1 MTREL
6 TEYRLGDICRLVKGS
21 YSSTKTSPG
30 DYPLVVTAAQ
40 RRTALTHDLHGPAV
54 CIPLISSTGHGDAAI
69 HRLHFQ
75 DGPFALA
82 NLLVALLPH
91 QEGPANA
98 EYLYWYLTA
107 KKDEVLVPL
116 MRGTANV
123 SLKEK
128 DVANVVVSLPPLP
141 EQQRIV
147 ARIKSMLEKVEEAQT
162 LHRQRTPLLD
172 IWHQQKLRELFRTV
186 FSIDTSK
193 ALGEIADIRAGVTLG
208 KVVNGGISIPYLRVA
223 NVQDGYLDLSKI
235 KNIEIHE
242 QDLSKWRLQK
252 GDLLITEGGDWD
264 KLGRG
269 TIWNDEIEV
278 CIHQNH
284 VFRARITDDSYSP
297 SFVSACL
304 SSPQGKEYFQNSAKQ
319 TTNLASINQKQ
330 LKAFTIPEADTV
342 RQKSLLSE
350 LETLKSK
357 IAAIRSHFENSK
369 RELDALPASILA
381 RAFAGEL

>member
-6 TEYRLGDICRLVKGS
+6 TEYRLGDICRLIKGS
-21 YSSTKTSPG
+21 YSSTKTPPG

-82 NLLVALLPH
+82 NLLLALLPH
-91 QEGPANA
+91 KEGPADA

-128 DVANVVVSLPPLP
+128 DVANVVVPLPPLP

-147 ARIKSMLEKVEEAQT
+147 NRIKSMLEKVEEA
-162 LHRQRTPLLD
+162 HRLSAEVLSNLSALAWSIHNATPTEYVAM
-172 IWHQQKLRELFRTV
+172 RELVSLRAPDVHVDPSENYDFAGVYSFGRGV
-186 FSIDTSK
+186 FSGQSK
-193 ALGEIADIRAGVTLG
+193 LGADFAYPKLTRLRAGDFTYPKLMAWEGALG
-208 KVVNGGISIPYLRVA
+208 VVPDEC
-223 NVQDGYLDLSKI
+223 DGLVVS
-235 KNIEIHE
+235 
-242 QDLSKWRLQK
+242 
-252 GDLLITEGGDWD
+252 TEFPVF
-264 KLGRG
+264 
-269 TIWNDEIEV
+269 TID
-278 CIHQNH
+278 
-284 VFRARITDDSYSP
+284 
-297 SFVSACL
+297 
-304 SSPQGKEYFQNSAKQ
+304 SAKVLPEVLDSHFKNPAVWPVIAGDSTGTNVRRRRLNPSDFLAYGFPLPDK
-319 TTNLASINQKQ
+319 TTQ
-330 LKAFTIPEADTV
+330 E
-342 RQKSLLSE
+342 
-350 LETLKSK
+350 K
-357 IAAIRSHFENSK
+357 IAAAWRTRASLIGQPMQRA
-369 RELDALPASILA
+369 ELTALPASILA

>member
-6 TEYRLGDICRLVKGS
+6 TEYRLGDICRLIKGS
-21 YSSTKTSPG
+21 YSSTKTPPG

-128 DVANVVVSLPPLP
+128 DVANVVVSLLPLP

-147 ARIKSMLEKVEEAQT
+147 ARIKSMLEKVEEAQSLAQT
-162 LHRQRTPLLD
+162 LKEQQVELLQALAYRAD
-172 IWHQQKLRELFRTV
+172 LTTDQKLARGWTHARLSEILQPGALREVVVADKSYPNFGIYSFGKGLFKKPDI
-186 FSIDTSK
+186 SGIDTSAQSLYRVK
-193 ALGEIADIRAGVTLG
+193 AGQFVYSRLFAFEGSYGLVPDDLDGFYVSNEYPAFDVDRSRATPEFVKAYFLRPGLWPQLAAGSKGLGDRRQRIQPDQILNHKLLLPPLDI
-208 KVVNGGISIPYLRVA
+208 
-223 NVQDGYLDLSKI
+223 Q
-235 KNIEIHE
+235 E
-242 QDLSKWRLQK
+242 
-252 GDLLITEGGDWD
+252 
-264 KLGRG
+264 
-269 TIWNDEIEV
+269 
-278 CIHQNH
+278 
-284 VFRARITDDSYSP
+284 RITAVSRLIDTARVESSP
-297 SFVSACL
+297 S
-304 SSPQGKEYFQNSAKQ
+304 QEQ
-319 TTNLASINQKQ
+319 LA
-330 LKAFTIPEADTV
+330 
-342 RQKSLLSE
+342 
-350 LETLKSK
+350 
-357 IAAIRSHFENSK
+357 
-369 RELDALPASILA
+369 ALPASILA